1 MFLTLISQPVY
12 SSYRTCFTQT
22 SFLFLPFHLRVCS
35 YSEACTLDQIF
46 SEMENNMKTSIL
58 LVQPK
63 TNGGTKRGSVSC
75 GPKATSGPCADGICS
90 DTDK

>member
-1 MFLTLISQPVY
+1 MFHSNIIFVLA
-12 SSYRTCFTQT
+12 F
-22 SFLFLPFHLRVCS
+22 SFKSCS